1 MFLTSLFV
9 CFEGFLQTERYIYP
23 PHFIS
28 ISPCISLHLNTFI
41 YLSLSSCPSFCLY
54 LSQSPSCS
62 TRSIAL
68 TLSPSLLSRSQSVS
82 PYPSFSLSISI
93 SLDVS
98 FFLHP
103 SPQPHFISL
112 SLSFL
117 LYTLSTPQSSSL
129 VYNFFIFLSLNG
141 FLSIPSPSHTRTS
154 MPVFV
159 SELRSVLRFSTSD
172 SSEHHGEV
180 LVTVSRQQC
189 VCAALQDS
197 HGAEMRCLCGG

>member
-1 MFLTSLFV
+1 MKGSFRRRDTFTPLISYLYPRVSLSILIHLSIYRFLHVHHSV
-9 CFEGFLQTERYIYP
+9 
-23 PHFIS
+23 S
-28 ISPCISLHLNTFI
+28 ISLSLHHVPPDPL
-41 YLSLSSCPSFCLY
+41 LSLSHHLYCLAPS
-54 LSQSPSCS
+54 LSLL
-62 TRSIAL
+62 IH
-68 TLSPSLLSRSQSVS
+68 LSPSVSQYLSMSH
-82 PYPSFSLSISI
+82 SFYIHPLSLTS
-93 SLDVS
+93 
-98 FFLHP
+98 
-103 SPQPHFISL
+103 SL

>member
-1 MFLTSLFV
+1 MSIILSLTLSVSIMFHQIHCSHSLTIFTVSLPV
-9 CFEGFLQTERYIYP
+9 C
-23 PHFIS
+23 
-28 ISPCISLHLNTFI
+28 
-41 YLSLSSCPSFCLY
+41 LSLSIFLPQYLNISRCLILSTSIPS
-54 LSQSPSCS
+54 
-62 TRSIAL
+62 A
-68 TLSPSLLSRSQSVS
+68 SL
-82 PYPSFSLSISI
+82 
-93 SLDVS
+93 
-98 FFLHP
+98 H
-103 SPQPHFISL
+103 L

>member
-112 SLSFL
+112 SLSSCTLFL
-117 LYTLSTPQSSSL
+117 HLNHLLSSITSLSFSLSTGFFPSL
-129 VYNFFIFLSLNG
+129 LPLTHAQACQCSF
-141 FLSIPSPSHTRTS
+141 PS
-154 MPVFV
+154 
-159 SELRSVLRFSTSD
+159 
-172 SSEHHGEV
+172 
-180 LVTVSRQQC
+180 
-189 VCAALQDS
+189 
-197 HGAEMRCLCGG
+197 